1 MLHRPA
7 TSGPHAAIL
16 NLHGGGLIAGTAER
30 EDAAMRPLAL
40 ALDAAIYVAP
50 GRATILAGFPP
61 TFIAAGAIDLFVDE
75 DLRFAQSL
83 IGAGVPT
90 ELHVYP
96 GACHGFTLIAA
107 AGVTQQFERDS
118 LAALHRALDMAPTK
132 S

>member
-16 NLHGGGLIAGTAER
+16 KLHGGGFIAGTAER
-30 EDAAMRPLAL
+30 EDAAMRALAL
-40 ALDAAIYVAP
+40 ALDAAIYAAP

-61 TFIAAGAIDLFVDE
+61 TFIATGAIDLFVDE
-75 DLRFAQSL
+75 DPRFAQSL

-90 ELHVYP
+90 ELHDYP